1 MQGIRLLKNSVKD
14 YTWGSSS
21 FIQELMG
28 DRVSFRGPAA
38 ELWLGTHPMGPSKIV
53 SEDNEESLEEVINRN
68 PVEFLGKDAARRF
81 PSGLP
86 FLFKVIAAAK
96 PLSIQVH
103 PDRLRAREGF
113 HRENAAGIPLGSPLR
128 SYRDESHKPELLC
141 ALSEFHAL
149 KGFRP
154 AGEAWAL
161 LRDLDVELG
170 EVESFSTA
178 KFFRNLLSMDQGA
191 VSALLHRVSGAAKE
205 RAGTDAAIGWVFK
218 LGLQY
223 PDDPGCLAPVLLNL
237 ISLRPQEALYVS
249 PGEIH
254 AYLEGA
260 AVEVM
265 ANSDNVIRGGLTAK
279 RIDRT
284 ELMEAL
290 NVEEKPCSVMVPV
303 AVGSCEMQY
312 RAQAEEFMLSIIEVD
327 GAHAYRSAEK
337 RNIEVY
343 LCTCGSGKIT
353 EAQQGCSLP
362 FERGDSFVVPA
373 FIASYSLTGTG
384 KLFKVTIPS
393 IQP

>member
-1 MQGIRLLKNSVKD
+1 
-14 YTWGSSS
+14 
-21 FIQELMG
+21 MG
-28 DRVSFRGPAA
+28 DRVSLKGPAA
-38 ELWLGTHPMGPSKIV
+38 ELWLGTHPLGPSKIV
-53 SEDNEESLEEVINRN
+53 SEENEESLHEVISRN
-68 PVEFLGKDAARRF
+68 PVEFLGKDAARKF
-81 PSGLP
+81 PGGLP

-103 PDRLRAREGF
+103 PDRMRARESF
-113 HRENAAGIPLGSPLR
+113 LRENAAGIPLGSPMR

-154 AGEAWAL
+154 AAEAWSL
-161 LRDLDVELG
+161 LRDLDVECG
-170 EVESFSTA
+170 EAESFSTA
-178 KFFRNLLSMDQGA
+178 KFFKNLLSMDHGA
-191 VSALLHRVSGAAKE
+191 VSTLLHRVSTAAKE
-205 RAGTDAAIGWVFK
+205 KAETDAAIGWVSK

-223 PDDPGCLAPVLLNL
+223 PDDPGCLAPALLNL
-237 ISLRPQEALYVS
+237 IRLRPQEALYVS

-279 RIDRT
+279 RIDRV
-284 ELMEAL
+284 ELMEVL
-290 NVEEKPCSVMVPV
+290 NIEEKPCSVMVPV
-303 AVGSCEMQY
+303 AVGSCEMEY
-312 RAQAEEFMLSIIEVD
+312 MAQAEEFRLSIIEVD
-327 GAHAYRSAEK
+327 GEHAYNSAGE

-343 LCTCGSGKIT
+343 LCACGSGKIT
-353 EAQQGCSLP
+353 EAQQCRSLS